1 MADNSDSELSTSLS
15 SKLALVDTR
24 DKTQHTANLS
34 VRMPCGVLIPN
45 KFVKVALYEHLA
57 NLQGGPP
64 NSLHFQLYSRWSS
77 GGWGMIITGNVQVS
91 QQHLTLGRDIVIPS
105 VLKESSIAPFRQL
118 ASIIHREQHLNEEE
132 NGATIIPLA
141 IMQLSHA
148 GRQSPNLLGGR
159 FPFVRPLGPSEVRM
173 HFKEEDSGWFN
184 PILYR
189 LMFQTPKAAG
199 EKDIDEIVIQFVR
212 GAELAVRSGFDGI
225 EVHASH
231 GYLLAQFI
239 MPKANR
245 RKDLYSAISDPLHLL
260 RRVVTSIRNSKVVP
274 SNFAIGI
281 KLNAADYISQG
292 PNSNTSDSERALNHV
307 IEIAQWD
314 QVDFLE
320 ISGGDY
326 ENPDFLNGS
335 QQSSPR
341 QALFSQFSQR
351 AMEVLES
358 LPNPPSRGRPLV
370 LLTGG
375 LRTPSIISSVLQNNH
390 ADLLGVGRSSVLYPD
405 LPHQYLS
412 NPDATHFPVH
422 SGQSGKTHIGRV
434 ETTLI
439 SIVQSLLDHLPTRIR
454 PSFPKLIGAGTEMSW
469 YVVKMRELARER
481 RGIDVVDFEPGLGS
495 TVRMWWYLAPSENG
509 TVGSVWWTWGGII
522 GIAVAIICMTWR

>member
-1 MADNSDSELSTSLS
+1 MADDSDSDLSRPTSSS
-15 SKLALVDTR
+15 SKLVLTDTR
-24 DKTQHTANLS
+24 DRKQHKANLPI
-34 VRMPCGVLIPN
+34 RMPCGIIIPN
-45 KFVKVALYEHLA
+45 KFVKVALYEHLT

-64 NSLHFQLYSRWSS
+64 NSLHYQLYSRWSA

-91 QQHLTLGRDIVIPS
+91 QQHLTLGRDMVIPS
-105 VLKESSIAPFRQL
+105 SLTESSIAPFRQL
-118 ASIIHREQHLNEEE
+118 ASIIHREQNLNEED
-132 NGATIIPLA
+132 NRATK
-141 IMQLSHA
+141 A
-148 GRQSPNLLGGR
+148 GSRSFVLL
-159 FPFVRPLGPSEVRM
+159 VQV
-173 HFKEEDSGWFN
+173 K
-184 PILYR
+184 

-199 EKDIDEIVIQFVR
+199 EKDIDEIVNQFVR

-231 GYLLAQFI
+231 GYLLAQFV

-245 RKDLYSAISDPLHLL
+245 RKDSYSAISDPLHLL
-260 RRVVTSIRNSKVVP
+260 RRVITSIRNSKAVP

-281 KLNAADYISQG
+281 KLNAADYISQDS
-292 PNSNTSDSERALNHV
+292 NSNTSDSERALSHV

-405 LPHQYLS
+405 LPHQYLA

-422 SGQSGKTHIGRV
+422 SEQSGKTHIGRV

-439 SIVQSLLDHLPTRIR
+439 SIVQSLWDYLPTRIR

-481 RGIDVVDFEPGLGS
+481 RGIDVVGFEPGLES
-495 TVRMWWYLAPSENG
+495 IVRMWWYLAPSEDR

-522 GIAVAIICMTWR
+522 GIVVAIICMTWR